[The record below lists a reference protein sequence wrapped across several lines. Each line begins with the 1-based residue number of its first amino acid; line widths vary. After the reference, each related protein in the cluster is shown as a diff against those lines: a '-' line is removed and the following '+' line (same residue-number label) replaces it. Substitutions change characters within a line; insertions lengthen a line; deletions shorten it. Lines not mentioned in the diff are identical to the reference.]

1 MIFQINCAL
10 TRLNHHVVVFLV
22 FFGFDVRRIFENHA
36 FSLET
41 LDSHQLVHNDIKPQN
56 FLVKWLNGTGN
67 LTQLDI
73 VLTDFGLVG
82 QNTKGG
88 TPIFASPECFD
99 VKTNASDIFSLG
111 RVFLFMMLPKE
122 AFLKFL
128 FVPITSR
135 TEINYLVNLSNQNDF
150 FGLIRHM
157 MEIQQSYRIPLS
169 QVRINFDYLKQ
180 NSQIKINSFTQ
191 TEIERIV
198 TQNITPE
205 ILRYIQGLV
214 HIS

>member
-1 MIFQINCAL
+1 M
-10 TRLNHHVVVFLV
+10 
-22 FFGFDVRRIFENHA
+22 RRIFENHA

-56 FLVKWLNGTGN
+56 YLVKWLSGSND
-67 LTQLDI
+67 LTRIDI

-88 TPIFASPECFD
+88 TPIFASPECYD

-122 AFLKFL
+122 DFLKFL

-135 TEINYLVNLSNQNDF
+135 TETNYLKNTILNQRDF
-150 FGLIRHM
+150 FGLIHYM
-157 MEIQQSYRIPLS
+157 MKTQQSSRFQLS
-169 QVRINFDYLKQ
+169 QVRRIFNDLKRNF
-180 NSQIKINSFTQ
+180 QIKTNSFAQ

-198 TQNITPE
+198 TQNLTPE
-205 ILRYIQGLV
+205 MRCYIEGLQ

>member
-1 MIFQINCAL
+1 MRQ
-10 TRLNHHVVVFLV
+10 
-22 FFGFDVRRIFENHA
+22 IFENHV

-41 LDSHQLVHNDIKPQN
+41 LHSYQLVHNDIKPQN
-56 FLVKWLNGTGN
+56 YLVKWLNGPN
-67 LTQLDI
+67 DLTRIDI

-88 TPIFASPECFD
+88 TPIFASPECYD

-122 AFLKFL
+122 DFLKFL

-135 TEINYLVNLSNQNDF
+135 TETNYLKNTILNQRDF
-150 FGLIRHM
+150 FGLIHCM
-157 MEIQQSYRIPLS
+157 MKTQQSSRFKLN
-169 QVRINFDYLKQ
+169 QVRIIFDDLKRNF
-180 NSQIKINSFTQ
+180 QIKADSFAQ

-198 TQNITPE
+198 TQNLTPE
-205 ILRYIQGLV
+205 IRCYIEGLE